1 MKQLFYIFL
10 IIPYLCFAQLGVNT
24 QSPEALLHVAKKN
37 GTSNLPSLKIDGLEQ
52 KKGVETQSY
61 SDLIIYKDGTIKK
74 DATEAHVGNKFY
86 FVEAFNL
93 SKMSPENLI
102 KDIKVI
108 NFTNSKAV
116 NSEGQIIIRETGNY
130 AFSFRFYGVIVT
142 SEDKNKSQH
151 SFGKVVLRISAEN
164 ASKKVTVLEENLME
178 WLTAP
183 TEKKMSYSTNVQA
196 FFEKGDIVHIS
207 LEKLDISDNSAV
219 EFIKFSKAK
228 KENDSNATSFIM
240 YRI

>member
-130 AFSFRFYGVIVT
+130 AFSFRFYGVT
-142 SEDKNKSQH
+142 SGDMSNLKH